1 MKQVFLW
8 LVRACV
14 GLVFV
19 FSGFVKLVDPQGS
32 AYKFEEY
39 FGADV
44 LQLEWLIPYALPLS
58 ILLILMEVLLGVM
71 LLVGHWPKQTVWS
84 LLGMILLF
92 LFLTWYAAYYNKV
105 TDCGC
110 FGDAIKLSAWE
121 TFYKNVVLIL
131 LIAVLVWNRHLM
143 KPLVSSKMAQGLT
156 VVATVVLTAIMYYS
170 LAHLPVIDFRPFAV
184 GNHIPQGMEYKG
196 DQLPTIH
203 DFYLETV
210 DGKDMT
216 DILMAEERL
225 LLIVAYDLGKSDRE
239 GFTSLEETVS
249 VALKQGYRV
258 AILSASLYEAH
269 PFIGDRFGADADLL
283 FCDATTLKTMIR
295 ANPGV
300 MTLHKGSI
308 TGKWNW
314 IDIANINW

>member
-1 MKQVFLW
+1 
-8 LVRACV
+8 
-14 GLVFV
+14 
-19 FSGFVKLVDPQGS
+19 
-32 AYKFEEY
+32 
-39 FGADV
+39 
-44 LQLEWLIPYALPLS
+44 
-58 ILLILMEVLLGVM
+58 
-71 LLVGHWPKQTVWS
+71 
-84 LLGMILLF
+84 
-92 LFLTWYAAYYNKV
+92 
-105 TDCGC
+105 
-110 FGDAIKLSAWE
+110 
-121 TFYKNVVLIL
+121 
-131 LIAVLVWNRHLM
+131 
-143 KPLVSSKMAQGLT
+143 
-156 VVATVVLTAIMYYS
+156 
-170 LAHLPVIDFRPFAV
+170 
-184 GNHIPQGMEYKG
+184 
-196 DQLPTIH
+196 
-203 DFYLETV
+203 V